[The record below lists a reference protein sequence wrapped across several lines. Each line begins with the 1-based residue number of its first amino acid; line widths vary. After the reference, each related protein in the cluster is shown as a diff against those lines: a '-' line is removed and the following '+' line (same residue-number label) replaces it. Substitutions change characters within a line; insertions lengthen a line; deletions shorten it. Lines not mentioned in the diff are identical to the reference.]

1 MNNMN
6 NINNMNDTDDTNNM
20 NNTNKLFK
28 ITKEGL
34 LINTTNRSYK
44 ELQKEVDMKTKKA
57 IDEYKDENIKGS
69 VDYARIHQDA
79 INGMVLIYTSTAILS
94 IYSAITLIMGQ
105 LTNNLSLSKILLV
118 LSILII
124 FRIILELAFETVI
137 IYKNE
142 DRYNAI
148 RKIREKYNTKKT
160 GLKAISFL
168 SKKLS
173 EEYAFKYFCDNFVD
187 GDITL
192 NELTEIVFSSQDEES
207 EEGT

>member
-1 MNNMN
+1 M
-6 NINNMNDTDDTNNM
+6 NNM
-20 NNTNKLFK
+20 NNTNNMSDINNMNNTDKPFK

-44 ELQKEVDMKTKKA
+44 ELQKEIDIKTKKA
-57 IDEYKDENIKGS
+57 MDEYRDENIKGL
-69 VDYARIHQDA
+69 VDYARMHQDA
-79 INGMVLIYTSTAILS
+79 IYGMVLTYAATIILDIYGS
-94 IYSAITLIMGQ
+94 IALVTGQ
-105 LTNNLSLSKILLV
+105 LNNSLSPLKVLSV

-124 FRIILELAFETVI
+124 FRFVLELIFETII
-137 IYKNE
+137 IYRNE
-142 DRYNAI
+142 DRYDVI
-148 RKIREKYNTKKT
+148 RKIRETYKTKKT

-192 NELTEIVFSSQDEES
+192 NELTEIVFKSQDEES
-207 EEGT
+207 EEET